1 MSQQVEHL
9 GVQFAGE
16 RFESHVDE
24 FIAPPASDGV
34 VIVASGEPCV
44 ERVADDHAHRPL
56 MGQEFSDAFA
66 DGRHVFDHVVT
77 QGDTLATI
85 GRYQGTH
92 TGDLTG
98 VPATGRTIDMAV
110 MHIDR
115 VVDGRIIEHRGIGD
129 IDGMWEQLGV
139 TPPG

>member
-1 MSQQVEHL
+1 
-9 GVQFAGE
+9 
-16 RFESHVDE
+16 
-24 FIAPPASDGV
+24 
-34 VIVASGEPCV
+34 
-44 ERVADDHAHRPL
+44 
-56 MGQEFSDAFA
+56 MGQERSDAFA

-77 QGDTLATI
+77 EGDTLVTI

-92 TGDLTG
+92 TSDLTG